1 MVVRNWD
8 EIKAETSRGMT
19 EEEGKWLM
27 ENIVTPIY
35 RSYCIKV
42 IKKERDE
49 FMSFLAQEAFIYF
62 FRYDDSKGISLDKFV
77 FTNTWNRAKNFLRDS
92 YRDNLKS
99 FCYMA
104 DSETDGIRGNA
115 SDQDD
120 HFSRLL
126 NVKFDE
132 SELPLEELLSTFD
145 KRELDTVNLLLDG
158 YALKEI
164 EQLQGKS
171 RTYVRRTVDLIIMR
185 LEEYGYDMN
194 YYEKYRQYKKR
205 TARLGTQRSVK

>member
-8 EIKAETSRGMT
+8 EIKVETSRGMT

-27 ENIVTPIY
+27 EEIVTPVY
-35 RSYCIKV
+35 RSYCRKV

-49 FMSFLAQEAFIYF
+49 FLSFVAQEAFIYF

-92 YRDNLKS
+92 YRDNMKS
-99 FCYMA
+99 FCYDPDA
-104 DSETDGIRGNA
+104 ETNNGEGTE
-115 SDQDD
+115 SDKGD

-126 NVKFDE
+126 NVNLDDT
-132 SELPLEELLSTFD
+132 ELSLEELLSTFD
-145 KRELDTVNLLLDG
+145 DRELETVNLLLDG

-164 EQLQGKS
+164 EKLQGKS
-171 RTYVRRTVDLIIMR
+171 RTYVRRSVDLIIMR

-205 TARLGTQRSVK
+205 TARLGTQRREN